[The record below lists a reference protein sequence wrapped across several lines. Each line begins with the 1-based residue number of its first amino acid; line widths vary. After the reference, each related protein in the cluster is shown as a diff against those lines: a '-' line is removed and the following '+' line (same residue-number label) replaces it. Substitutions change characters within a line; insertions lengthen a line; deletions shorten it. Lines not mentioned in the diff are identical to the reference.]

1 MKHRKAHVLLVDDDA
16 KSLLALRA
24 VLEPLG
30 QNLLCARSGEQALR
44 LMLDHDPAVVVL
56 DVRMPGMNGFDTA
69 RAIRARKRSGHVPII
84 FLTGSS
90 GQRDTAFRSYDVG
103 AVDYLVK
110 PVDAPALRAKVAVFV
125 ELQRRNAALAAEIA
139 ERKAVEKRLR
149 ESQAQLRALAARLAS
164 AREEERA
171 RIAREVHDEL
181 GQALTGL
188 KMDVMWLGKHL
199 DKAQGALLEKVATMR
214 HLLDATVQVVRR
226 ISTGMRP
233 VILDDNMGLVAA
245 IGWQAKEFQKRMGI
259 RCRVELPAAPVDAD
273 GALSTAVFRIFQEVL
288 TNISRHAR
296 ASSVSVRLEVAR
308 SRLTLTVQDDGIGI
322 AARAVRAPASL
333 GLLGMQERAQQ
344 FGGELRVRGI
354 RGHGTTVTLRMPLPP
369 ART

>member
-1 MKHRKAHVLLVDDDA
+1 MKHWKADVLLVEDEP
-16 KSLLALRA
+16 KSLLALQA
-24 VLEPLG
+24 LLEPLG

-69 RAIRARKRSGHVPII
+69 RAIRARERSGHVPII
-84 FLTGSS
+84 FLTGAA
-90 GQRDTAFRSYDVG
+90 GQRDPAIRGYDVG

-110 PVDAPALRAKVAVFV
+110 PVAAPALRAKVAVFV
-125 ELQRRNAALAAEIA
+125 ELQRRNAALAAEIV
-139 ERKAVEKRLR
+139 ERKAAEERLR
-149 ESQAQLRALAARLAS
+149 ESQAQLRALAARLAT

-181 GQALTGL
+181 GQILTGL

-199 DKAQGALLEKVATMR
+199 DKAQGALLKKVATMR
-214 HLLDATVQVVRR
+214 ELVDATVQVVRR

-233 VILDDNMGLVAA
+233 GILDDMGLVAA
-245 IGWQAKEFQKRMGI
+245 IGWQAQEFQKRMGI
-259 RCRVELPAAPVDAD
+259 RCRVELPAAPLEAD

-308 SRLTLTVQDDGIGI
+308 SRLMLTVKDDGVGI
-322 AARAVRAPASL
+322 APGAVRAKESL

-354 RGHGTTVTLRMPLPP
+354 RGRGTTVTLRMPLAP
-369 ART
+369 ARG